1 MNAAGATILAGL
13 SSVSEERRLRLAQ
26 VGLADAVAA
35 VKAFQH
41 ARFSDTYADL
51 MAQPRYAGAAR
62 FFLEDLYGPTDFTA
76 RDEQFARIVPALV
89 RLFPAE
95 IVHTVSEL
103 AELHA
108 LSERLDSAMGRCLQ
122 QQGVVGSVGAQVYG
136 SLWRAVGEPMARDHQ
151 IGLMVAVGGALDRY
165 TRSAWLR
172 HTLRLMRGPAQ
183 AAGLGA
189 LQGFLERGFDT
200 FKAMGGA
207 AAFLSTIESRERELA
222 ARLFAGADVLSPSA
236 PEGHGSGQL
245 P

>member
-1 MNAAGATILAGL
+1 MSAAAAAILAGI
-13 SSVSEERRLRLAQ
+13 SAVREERGMRLR
-26 VGLADAVAA
+26 DAALGQA
-35 VKAFQH
+35 VTEVKRFQH
-41 ARFSDTYADL
+41 ARFAWTYRDL
-51 MAQPRYAGAAR
+51 MAQARFAGAAR
-62 FFLEDLYGPTDFTA
+62 FFLEDLYGPTDFTE

-103 AELHA
+103 AGLHA
-108 LSERLDSAMGRCLQ
+108 LSERLDSAMGRAWLAAGGSSVLE
-122 QQGVVGSVGAQVYG
+122 GVAYG
-136 SLWRAVGEPMARDHQ
+136 QLWREVGEPPSREQQ
-151 IGLMVAVGGALDRY
+151 IRLMVAVGAALDRY
-165 TRSAWLR
+165 TRNAWLR

-207 AAFLSTIESRERELA
+207 AEFLGTIEERERDLA
-222 ARLFAGADVLSPSA
+222 ERLFSGSPA
-236 PEGHGSGQL
+236 PT